1 MGRKAREGAPFAF
14 ACACACGF
22 ELELEVE
29 GALGSARAA
38 PVDGVDEADEDD
50 GLVAECELGWELE
63 LELVAGL
70 LLYASRS

>member
-1 MGRKAREGAPFAF
+1 MMGRKAREGAPFA
-14 ACACACGF
+14 CACGF
-22 ELELEVE
+22 ETELELEVE

>member
-1 MGRKAREGAPFAF
+1 MGRKAREGAPFA
-14 ACACACGF
+14 CACGF
-22 ELELEVE
+22 ETELELEVE
-29 GALGSARAA
+29 DALGSARAA

-70 LLYASRS
+70 YASRS

>member
-1 MGRKAREGAPFAF
+1 MMGRKAREGAPFA
-14 ACACACGF
+14 CACGF
-22 ELELEVE
+22 ETELELEVE

-38 PVDGVDEADEDD
+38 PVDGVDDEDD

-63 LELVAGL
+63 LELELVAGL